1 MNEIGVESINRQFLL
16 SNSKRYF
23 KTSDKFYV
31 NDKGILRRIQSFLF
45 SDIIVLALKSSDN
58 VWKLGKVNY
67 FHWSTIPLLGC
78 WVFNFNDVFGNS
90 SPPFSPL
97 PLSLLSSP
105 LSFFSLSFL
114 LSLLPLLLPFPP
126 LPPLPPPP
134 PPPPS
139 PFSLPPS
146 PSLCSSFS
154 SPSPLSPLFPS
165 LSFLSPL
172 FPSLSFLSPLFPS
185 LSFLSPLFPSLPL

>member
-90 SPPFSPL
+90 SPPF
-97 PLSLLSSP
+97 
-105 LSFFSLSFL
+105 
-114 LSLLPLLLPFPP
+114 PP
-126 LPPLPPPP
+126 L
-134 PPPPS
+134 
-139 PFSLPPS
+139 
-146 PSLCSSFS
+146 
-154 SPSPLSPLFPS
+154 PLSPLFPS
-165 LSFLSPL
+165 LSFLLSPLLPFPFLLSSPPLLTPLFLLIPFLPL
-172 FPSLSFLSPLFPS
+172 FPFPSPSPPSPLT
-185 LSFLSPLFPSLPL
+185 LLPSLPEIPLITLDYPPFSPLPQP

>member
-105 LSFFSLSFL
+105 LSFLSLSFL
-114 LSLLPLLLPFPP
+114 LSLLLLLLPFPP
-126 LPPLPPPP
+126 PSSPPPP
-134 PPPPS
+134 PPPLS
-139 PFSLPPS
+139 PLPPS
-146 PSLCSSFS
+146 PLP
-154 SPSPLSPLFPS
+154 PSPLPLS
-165 LSFLSPL
+165 LLPL
-172 FPSLSFLSPLFPS
+172 
-185 LSFLSPLFPSLPL
+185 PSLPLSLLPLSSLPLSSPLSFLLSLP